1 MLSQRLAQAT
11 RGYATQAA
19 VKVPIQLQG
28 LPGKYATAAYT
39 AAVRKDP
46 KTLQKVE
53 SDVKAIQAAL
63 ASSDAAAFTA
73 FLNNPTLATKQKTA
87 GIEQLLSHKGSSA
100 DEVTK
105 NLFTVLAENGRL
117 SDTPKVLEGFLELMS
132 AHRGEVT
139 VTVTSATP
147 LDKSAHQRLE
157 SALKSSAIAS
167 RNGGKTLN
175 IVTKVNPAIQGGLV
189 VDFGDSTVDLSV
201 SSRVNKLNAL
211 LQEGV

>member
-1 MLSQRLAQAT
+1 MLSQRFAQAA
-11 RGYATQAA
+11 RGYATQAPI
-19 VKVPIQLQG
+19 KVPIQLNG

-39 AAVRKDP
+39 AALRKDA

-53 SDVKAIQAAL
+53 SDVKAIQSAL
-63 ASSDAAAFTA
+63 ASADGDKFSA
-73 FLNNPTLATKQKTA
+73 FLNNPTLAAKDKTA
-87 GIEQLLSHKGSSA
+87 GIEKLLGHKNSQPDA
-100 DEVTK
+100 ITK
-105 NLFTVLAENGRL
+105 NLFSVLAENGRL

-139 VTVTSATP
+139 VTVTTAQP
-147 LDKSAHQRLE
+147 LDKSAANRLE
-157 SALKSSAIAS
+157 SALKGSQIAS
-167 RNGGKTLN
+167 RHGGKTLN

>member
-19 VKVPIQLQG
+19 IKVPIQLNG

-39 AAVRKDP
+39 AALRKDS

-53 SDVKAIQAAL
+53 SDVKAIQSTL
-63 ASSDAAAFTA
+63 ASSDAAKFTA
-73 FLNNPTLATKQKTA
+73 FLNNPTLAVKDKAA
-87 GIEQLLSHKGSSA
+87 GIEQLLSLKDGKA
-100 DEVTK
+100 DPVTK

-117 SDTPKVLEGFLELMS
+117 GDTPKVLEGFLQLMS

-139 VTVTSATP
+139 ITVTSATP
-147 LDKSAHQRLE
+147 LDKSASQRLE
-157 SALKSSAIAS
+157 SALKNSQIAS
-167 RNGGKTLN
+167 RHGGKTLN

-211 LQEGV
+211 LKEGV